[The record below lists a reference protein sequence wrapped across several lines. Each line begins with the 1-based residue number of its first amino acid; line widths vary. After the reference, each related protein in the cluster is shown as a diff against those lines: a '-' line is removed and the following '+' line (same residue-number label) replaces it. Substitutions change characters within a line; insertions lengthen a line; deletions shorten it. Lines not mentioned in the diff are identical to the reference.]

1 MKRIIGVATLL
12 IAATPAAWAQDA
24 QSSVEEGR
32 SYFSLSAGAIAGSEY
47 DYDIP
52 GGNVEAETDAGYGV
66 SAAWGYVFDPRVR
79 GELSLSY
86 AEQDIDIVR
95 RSGGPVILIFE
106 EPGAVTAWT
115 LGATGYYDFVTT
127 GAFRPYVGAGI
138 GVASLDV
145 NDRVLT
151 GAGTAVNAK
160 AILGARW
167 MLQGNSSLF
176 TEARYEA
183 YAMEVD
189 DGVGFTGADS
199 NLVTDA
205 FSVHAGFRYGF

>member
-12 IAATPAAWAQDA
+12 IAATPAAWAQA
-24 QSSVEEGR
+24 RSPVAEGR
-32 SYFSLSAGAIAGSEY
+32 SYFSLSAGAIAGSEF

-52 GGNVEAETDAGYGV
+52 GGSVEAETEAGYGV
-66 SAAWGYVFDPRVR
+66 SAAWGHVFDPHVR
-79 GELSLSY
+79 AELGLSY
-86 AEQDIDIVR
+86 SRQDIDIVR

-115 LGATGYYDFVTT
+115 LGATGYYDFMTS
-127 GAFRPYVGAGI
+127 GSFRPYIGAGV

-151 GAGTAVNAK
+151 DSGTAVNAK

-167 MLQGNSSLF
+167 LLQGNTSLF

-183 YAMEVD
+183 YVMEVD

-205 FSVHAGFRYGF
+205 FSVRAGLTYGF

>member
-12 IAATPAAWAQDA
+12 IAATPAAWAQNA

-32 SYFSLSAGAIAGSEY
+32 SYFSLSAGAIAGSEF

-52 GGNVEAETDAGYGV
+52 GGNVEAETDTGYGV
-66 SAAWGYVFDPRVR
+66 SAAWGHVFDPHVR

-86 AEQDIDIVR
+86 SQQDIDIVSR
-95 RSGGPVILIFE
+95 FGGPVILIFE

-127 GAFRPYVGAGI
+127 GSFRPYVGAGI
-138 GVASLDV
+138 GIASLDV

-151 GAGTAVNAK
+151 DSGTAVNAK
-160 AILGARW
+160 AVVGARW
-167 MLQGNSSLF
+167 MLEGNASIF

-183 YAMEVD
+183 YVMEVD

-199 NLVTDA
+199 NLVADA
-205 FSVHAGFRYGF
+205 FSIHAGLRYGF

>member
-24 QSSVEEGR
+24 RSSVEEGR
-32 SYFSLSAGAIAGSEY
+32 SYFSFSAGAIAGSEF

-66 SAAWGYVFDPRVR
+66 SIAWGQVFDPHVR
-79 GELSLSY
+79 GELNLSY
-86 AEQDIDIVR
+86 SDQEIDIVR

-127 GAFRPYVGAGI
+127 GSFRPYVGAGI
-138 GVASLDV
+138 GVTSLDV

-151 GAGTAVNAK
+151 GAAAAVNAK
-160 AILGARW
+160 AIVGARW
-167 MLQGNSSLF
+167 MLGGNTSLF
-176 TEARYEA
+176 TEGRYEA
-183 YAMEVD
+183 YVMEVD
-189 DGVGFTGADS
+189 DGAGFASANS
-199 NLVTDA
+199 NLVVDA
-205 FSVHAGFRYGF
+205 FSIHAGFRYGF

>member
-12 IAATPAAWAQDA
+12 IAATPAAWAQA

-32 SYFSLSAGAIAGSEY
+32 SYFSLSAGAIAGSEF

-66 SAAWGYVFDPRVR
+66 AATWGYVFNPNVR
-79 GELSLSY
+79 GELNLSY
-86 AEQDIDIVR
+86 SEQDIDIVR

-127 GAFRPYVGAGI
+127 GTFRPYVGAGI
-138 GVASLDV
+138 GIASLDV
-145 NDRVLT
+145 NDRVI
-151 GAGTAVNAK
+151 GDAGTAVNAK
-160 AILGARW
+160 AIVGARW
-167 MLQGNSSLF
+167 MLGGHTSLF
-176 TEARYEA
+176 TEGRYEA
-183 YAMEVD
+183 YVMEVD
-189 DGVGFTGADS
+189 DGVGFNDADS
-199 NLVTDA
+199 NLVNDA
-205 FSVHAGFRYGF
+205 FSLHAGVRIGF

>member
-12 IAATPAAWAQDA
+12 IAATPAAWAQA

-32 SYFSLSAGAIAGSEY
+32 SYFSLSAGAIAGSEF

-66 SAAWGYVFDPRVR
+66 AATWGYVFNPNVR
-79 GELSLSY
+79 GELNLSY
-86 AEQDIDIVR
+86 SEQDIDIVR

-127 GAFRPYVGAGI
+127 GTFRPYVGAGI
-138 GVASLDV
+138 GIASLDV
-145 NDRVLT
+145 NDRVI
-151 GAGTAVNAK
+151 GDAGTAVNAK
-160 AILGARW
+160 AIVGARW
-167 MLQGNSSLF
+167 MLGGSSTSLF
-176 TEARYEA
+176 AEGRYEA
-183 YAMEVD
+183 YVMEVD
-189 DGVGFTGADS
+189 DGVGFNDADS
-199 NLVTDA
+199 NLVNDA
-205 FSVHAGFRYGF
+205 FSLHAGVRIGF